1 MLLASTLPIAIFCNI
16 VRVTITGFIY
26 ILGNPK
32 YAQGIYHD
40 MLGMLM
46 LPLAFVMYGGLAW
59 LMANLFVDEET
70 VAEPVEDIIVVKRLS
85 DEPQES

>member
-1 MLLASTLPIAIFCNI
+1 
-16 VRVTITGFIY
+16 

-46 LPLAFVMYGGLAW
+46 LPLAFVLYGGLAA
-59 LMANLFVDEET
+59 LMENLFVDEDEQ
-70 VAEPVEDIIVVKRLS
+70 EPQEDIIVRKAS
-85 DEPQES
+85 TTQAQES